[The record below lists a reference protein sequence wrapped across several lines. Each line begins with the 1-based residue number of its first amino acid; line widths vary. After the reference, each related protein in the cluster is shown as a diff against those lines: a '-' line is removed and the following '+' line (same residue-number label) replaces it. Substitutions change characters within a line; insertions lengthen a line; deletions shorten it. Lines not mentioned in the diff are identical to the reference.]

1 MRSHAAFL
9 PPDARIKSALTKNAA
24 EWRSKT
30 VGVFVMRHIHLAE
43 GLRLRFPGRN
53 EDFDQGVEIGML
65 AVLMDL
71 GERQFS
77 RWISMQNRDQAR
89 ALAQQLGYHVLE
101 GASDSEWIEI
111 TFRSGPA
118 RPQLKLVH
126 SVA

>member
-1 MRSHAAFL
+1 
-9 PPDARIKSALTKNAA
+9 
-24 EWRSKT
+24 
-30 VGVFVMRHIHLAE
+30 MRHIHLAE

-71 GERQFS
+71 GQREFC
-77 RWISMQNRDQAR
+77 RWISAENRHQAR
-89 ALAQQLGYHVLE
+89 ALAEQLGYHVVE
-101 GASDSEWIEI
+101 GESDSCWIEI

-126 SVA
+126 SA